1 MAARLTNA
9 ELHNEIKLV
18 QKDMEH
24 LKQGQ
29 TKMQSDISMIKKTL
43 LDPNYGTIAKVNRNT
58 DFRKKANTAL
68 WTVWGVV
75 VGLVAKLIFWD

>member
-1 MAARLTNA
+1 MPTRLTNA

-43 LDPNYGTIAKVNRNT
+43 LDPDYGTIAKVNRNT

-75 VGLVAKLIFWD
+75 VGLAKLIFWD

>member
-1 MAARLTNA
+1 MASRLTNA

-29 TKMQSDISMIKKTL
+29 LKMQSDISMIKKTL
-43 LDPNYGTIAKVNRNT
+43 LDPDHGTIAKVNRNT

>member
-43 LDPNYGTIAKVNRNT
+43 LDPDYGTIAKVNRNT

>member
-1 MAARLTNA
+1 MPARLTNV
-9 ELHNEIKLV
+9 EVHNEIKLV

-29 TKMQSDISMIKKTL
+29 IKMQSDISMIKKTL
-43 LDPNYGTIAKVNRNT
+43 LDPDHGTIAKVNRNT
-58 DFRKKANTAL
+58 HFRKKANTAL

-75 VGLVAKLIFWD
+75 VGLIGKLIFWD

>member
-1 MAARLTNA
+1 MPTRLTNA

-43 LDPNYGTIAKVNRNT
+43 LDPDYGTIAKVNRNT

-75 VGLVAKLIFWD
+75 VGLVAKLIFLD